1 MKTIR
6 TLGNRFNL
14 VSGAALAALLAFSGQ
29 ASAALLF
36 KFTLDSLT
44 LEMEESLETLA
55 NGIPVSPTTP
65 QDFLEST
72 VTHSEELAAP
82 LTTQDNGLVAIV
94 NAKAQTEFGSNKA
107 MGLARAFT
115 NTEHEGFQRVTATS
129 EWRAGFTVNAPAGQ
143 IVPITFNASAEGEGY
158 GKFLFAGTYLLSVAR
173 AGNLQDFAGED
184 QFGVLCLLEC
194 VTNPDEDPGYNGF
207 RSEAQTFTLNLV
219 GGASYQISSLLQAG
233 AQSTTIDA
241 PVSCDPGSGNPA
253 NCTLDGL
260 DAFGTATF
268 GDILVPEGVSL
279 EFTAPG
285 FTVSTVPLPA
295 GVWLFASAA
304 IAGGR
309 FVRRKSTAA

>member
-1 MKTIR
+1 MR
-6 TLGNRFNL
+6 THLQFNR
-14 VSGAALAALLAFSGQ
+14 
-29 ASAALLF
+29 
-36 KFTLDSLT
+36 
-44 LEMEESLETLA
+44 
-55 NGIPVSPTTP
+55 
-65 QDFLEST
+65 
-72 VTHSEELAAP
+72 
-82 LTTQDNGLVAIV
+82 
-94 NAKAQTEFGSNKA
+94 
-107 MGLARAFT
+107 RA
-115 NTEHEGFQRVTATS
+115 
-129 EWRAGFTVNAPAGQ
+129 
-143 IVPITFNASAEGEGY
+143 
-158 GKFLFAGTYLLSVAR
+158 
-173 AGNLQDFAGED
+173 
-184 QFGVLCLLEC
+184 
-194 VTNPDEDPGYNGF
+194 
-207 RSEAQTFTLNLV
+207 
-219 GGASYQISSLLQAG
+219 ISSLLQAG